1 MPMKR
6 HATLYSLN
14 LKMSKENSFSYESR
28 KSSKKVSPS
37 DSVIRNI
44 LNYSKSLT
52 VLNTHD
58 TGIIRLVMN

>member
-6 HATLYSLN
+6 SATLYSLN
-14 LKMSKENSFSYESR
+14 TNISKENGFSAEGR
-28 KSSKKVSPS
+28 KNRKEVSPS

-44 LNYSKSLT
+44 LNYSKALT
-52 VLNTHD
+52 ILSTHD

>member
-6 HATLYSLN
+6 HATIYSLN
-14 LKMSKENSFSYESR
+14 SRNPKENGFSTECR
-28 KSSKKVSPS
+28 KTCKKVSPS

-44 LNYSKSLT
+44 LNYSQALAILKT
-52 VLNTHD
+52 QE